1 MDMFHSKLWVYQRV
15 SRAKKNPVG
24 SIPMKNTDIRR
35 PTSDIGGTPTGSKE
49 VWRVVFRT
57 RNELEPRFVFFRAG
71 GGHGAPMKNG
81 VKKGDLMMVNIHLM
95 VFNGDLMVVNG
106 DLMVI

>member
-57 RNELEPRFVFFRAG
+57 RKELEPRFRFFSELVVVFWGTHEKWWF
-71 GGHGAPMKNG
+71 NG
-81 VKKGDLMMVNIHLM
+81 V
-95 VFNGDLMVVNG
+95 
-106 DLMVI
+106 